1 MNTDTIVRLLT
12 NSGFHNIRVDPDFV
26 YMEDPS
32 CILRSFETFVE
43 YAWFA
48 ILILTGLL
56 LTGWAISMIR
66 GAKNDVLINL
76 RNLLIIFGVLS
87 ISKPIMNIVYGK
99 DLFGRGCRTISIS
112 MVEMSKLLDAREMK
126 LNERGE
132 LDLYEEFDIY
142 DSGAIY
148 SEEFAA
154 YETPAVPEILS
165 TETTVADSGGAT
177 TTSTSGYQSA
187 SASGNDV
194 IVVGADGQKYKR
206 SGGTRAW
213 RNNNPGNIRPGKF
226 TRSVGA
232 IGSAGGF
239 AVFPDEQTGMQA
251 IKKLLLTSSYI
262 KLTVAGAIA
271 RWAPPSENNT
281 AGYQRRVAQLT
292 GLSINRKISELNDTE
307 LMSVVNAIRSVEGWK
322 PGHVTQI

>member
-26 YMEDPS
+26 YMEDPA
-32 CILRSFETFVE
+32 CILRSFETFIE

-48 ILILTGLL
+48 ILFLTGLL

-66 GAKNDVLINL
+66 GAKNDIIINL
-76 RNLLIIFGVLS
+76 RNLVIIFGVLS
-87 ISKPIMNIVYGK
+87 IAKPIMNVVYGK
-99 DLFGRGCRTISIS
+99 DLFAQGCRTISIPMS
-112 MVEMSKLLDAREMK
+112 EMNKILDAREAK
-126 LNERGE
+126 LNGHSE

-148 SEEFAA
+148 SDEEYTEHNEF
-154 YETPAVPEILS
+154 EGVNIE
-165 TETTVADSGGAT
+165 TETTVSTTIADAPP
-177 TTSTSGYQSA
+177 STSGYHSA
-187 SASGNDV
+187 TESGYDV
-194 IVVGADGQKYKR
+194 IVVAPDGKKYRR

-251 IKKLLLTSSYI
+251 ITKLLLTNSYRN
-262 KLTVAGAIA
+262 LTVAGAIR

-292 GLSINRKISELNDTE
+292 GLSINRRISELSAEE
-307 LMSVVNAIRSVEGWK
+307 LMRVANAIRSVEGWK
-322 PGHVTQI
+322 PGRVTQV